1 MRCYKFVK
9 CSTFFDKPFAGEYAY
24 AMVLL
29 LFPLAM
35 QAGRLPRLY
44 KDNTLLSAV
53 LIVGTF
59 EGFGALLLLA
69 ASLAPQLSAETL
81 RWYLNVAT
89 LMGNLLVLAVRVL
102 VHPRRSTSPRRIS
115 DTSAPLRWE
124 GPKMVIACTMAYF
137 CSVTAL
143 LNWPLATLLALTHGP
158 MVVMAKPFRLAN
170 PGSWCALP
178 FMLFSMP
185 ACWPL
190 LLGAATGRVSGGIE
204 VILQWL
210 RWHGVSGLMNVPLL
224 CLLSI
229 PAHLTVVFVLI
240 SPQGVTRK

>member
-1 MRCYKFVK
+1 
-9 CSTFFDKPFAGEYAY
+9 
-24 AMVLL
+24 MVLL

-44 KDNTLLSAV
+44 RDNTLFGAV

-69 ASLAPQLSAETL
+69 VSLAPQVSAEVL

-89 LMGNLLVLAVRVL
+89 LMGYLLVVAVRLL
-102 VHPRRSTSPRRIS
+102 VHPRRSTSPRLVS
-115 DTSAPLRWE
+115 ETNAPLQWE
-124 GPKMVIACTMAYF
+124 GPIMVIACIMAYF

-143 LNWPLATLLALTHGP
+143 LNWPLAALLALTHGP
-158 MVVMAKPFRLAN
+158 MVVMAKPLRLSN
-170 PGSWCALP
+170 PGSWCTLP
-178 FMLFSMP
+178 CMLFSMP

-190 LLGAATGRVSGGIE
+190 LFGAAAGRGSGGVE

-210 RWHGVSGLMNVPLL
+210 RWYRVSGLMNVPLL

-229 PAHLTVVFVLI
+229 PAHLTAVFVLI
-240 SPQGVTRK
+240 SPQGARKK